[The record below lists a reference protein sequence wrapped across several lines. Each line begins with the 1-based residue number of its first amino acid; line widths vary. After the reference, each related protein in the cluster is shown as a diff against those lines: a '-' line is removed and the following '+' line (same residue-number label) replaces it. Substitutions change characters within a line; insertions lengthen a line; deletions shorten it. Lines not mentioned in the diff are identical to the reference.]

1 MKEIRIH
8 GRGGQG
14 SVVMAELIAKA
25 AFEGGKYSLSF
36 PFIGSGERRGAPVQS
51 YVRISDEPVRVR
63 EKIESPD
70 YIILQDD
77 SIIGIVDVFNG
88 LKPNGTVLINSEK
101 SSDEFRKI
109 INGENIKIYTI
120 DANKIS
126 IETIGKPIVN
136 SSLLG
141 AFAAITGEIPIDAVV
156 KVVKEKF
163 SGEIGE
169 KNANAVINAFKACG
183 GDIK

>member
-1 MKEIRIH
+1 MDEIRIH

-36 PFIGSGERRGAPVQS
+36 PFIGSGERRGAPVES
-51 YVRISDEPVRVR
+51 YVRISDEPIRLR
-63 EKIESPD
+63 EKIQNPD
-70 YIILQDD
+70 YIIIQDD
-77 SIIGIVDVFNG
+77 SIIEIIDVFKG
-88 LKPNGTVLINSEK
+88 LKPNGTVIINSEK
-101 SSDEFRKI
+101 SSDEFKNI
-109 INGENIKIYTI
+109 VKGENVKIFTI

-136 SSLLG
+136 SALLG

-156 KVVKEKF
+156 KSVKEKF

-169 KNANAVINAFKACG
+169 KNAEAVMNAFKACG
-183 GDIK
+183 GEIK